1 MFFKVLNTAVSLSGE
16 ETMLSDKIQSIL
28 YPRRIS
34 IFKNSEEN
42 KIKKSNEIK
51 DYPQYMQNFDYSYM
65 ETDAGLK

>member
-1 MFFKVLNTAVSLSGE
+1 
-16 ETMLSDKIQSIL
+16 MLSDKIQSIL

>member
-51 DYPQYMQNFDYSYM
+51 DYPQYMQNFDYGYM